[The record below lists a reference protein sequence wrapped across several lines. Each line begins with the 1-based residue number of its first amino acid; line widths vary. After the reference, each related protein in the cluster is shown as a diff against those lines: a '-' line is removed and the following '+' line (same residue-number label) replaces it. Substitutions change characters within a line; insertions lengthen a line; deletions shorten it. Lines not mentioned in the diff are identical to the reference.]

1 MGLSGGSLDALRRVG
16 VRRRG
21 CLQLDQLDGRRVRL
35 GIVEELADA
44 SLGERGHRS
53 VCASDGERWLR
64 ATWWRGDEAC
74 GRRVSRVAAPHAPA
88 RARED
93 ELFAREEGR
102 KVPDVSQ
109 IISAAIGL
117 LPQARVVR
125 ISCLLQLTTR
135 VVRVARL
142 EGRARCRPARRRS
155 CPTPRRASTAD
166 SARAASPHVRPGDG
180 TQGGNA
186 DLV

>member
-21 CLQLDQLDGRRVRL
+21 CLELDQLHGRRVRL

-88 RARED
+88 RARDD

-102 KVPDVSQ
+102 KVPDVARLL
-109 IISAAIGL
+109 SAARHLGL
-117 LPQARVVR
+117 LTILTSVQRRGFP
-125 ISCLLQLTTR
+125 SSGTQLF
-135 VVRVARL
+135 
-142 EGRARCRPARRRS
+142 GW
-155 CPTPRRASTAD
+155 
-166 SARAASPHVRPGDG
+166 AAALRGVSPSIFSSPHPTHAMLRDGRGEPAVRW
-180 TQGGNA
+180 N
-186 DLV
+186 